1 MEVKQ
6 GGHTHIFGYNHGI
19 FSGKSFASYMC
30 VPAGPSVQ
38 VLRPQLSPE
47 SCAYID
53 DAVMQNIVRFQINCK
68 NMDRA

>member
-6 GGHTHIFGYNHGI
+6 GGHTYLATTMDF
-19 FSGKSFASYMC
+19 FSGKSFASYMG

-38 VLRPQLSPE
+38 VLRPPLTPE

-53 DAVMQNIVRFQINCK
+53 DAVMQNIVRLGQLNMNCP
-68 NMDRA
+68 